1 MTLQRALEEYGEEL
15 CVIRQLSP
23 HTLRAYQQDLLHW
36 LSFLENGKNIK
47 NINDLNTQLVPKD
60 LRLYLAQF
68 YESHQK
74 STLCRRLSAI
84 RGFLKFLKKKDW
96 VKRDLGLL
104 VPSPKAPVPLP
115 HFFRV
120 EEMLD
125 LLQAP
130 DVSRKLGRRD
140 QALLEL
146 LYSSGLRVGEAVSLN
161 IADIDLKNGWVRVL
175 GKGSQ
180 ERMVPFGG
188 STRESFKRYFQDRTF
203 LRDQDPVFVN
213 FKGTRLSARSVGR
226 ILNKYLVQLMS
237 AKTLSPHGLRH
248 SFATHLLA
256 AGADIRTIQEMLGHA
271 YLSTTQRYTH
281 VDLGGLLDE
290 YRNNHPLHT
299 LDHLKKN
306 EEGDKERKE

>member
-1 MTLQRALEEYGEEL
+1 MTLKTGLEGYVQEL
-15 CVIRQLSP
+15 SVIRQLSP

-36 LSFLENGKNIK
+36 VVFLESQQKIRD
-47 NINDLNTQLVPKD
+47 INDLSTRLSPKD
-60 LRLYLAQF
+60 LRAYLAQF
-68 YESHQK
+68 YDSHEK
-74 STLCRRLSAI
+74 STLCRRLSSI
-84 RGFLKFLKKKDW
+84 RGFLRFLKRKNW
-96 VKRDLGLL
+96 IKRDLGLL
-104 VPSPKAPVPLP
+104 IPSPKRNQPLP
-115 HFFRV
+115 QFLGV

-130 DVSRKLGRRD
+130 DLSKHLGRRD

-146 LYSSGLRVGEAVSLN
+146 LYSSGLRVGEGVSLN
-161 IADIDLKNGWVRVL
+161 VEDIDLKQGWVRVF

-180 ERMVPFGG
+180 ERMVPLGG
-188 STRESFKRYFQDRTF
+188 SAQVALERYLKDR
-203 LRDQDPVFVN
+203 LNLSAQDPVFVN
-213 FKGTRLSARSVGR
+213 FKGTRLSARSVAR

-256 AGADIRTIQEMLGHA
+256 AGADIRTIQEMLGHV

-290 YRNNHPLHT
+290 YRRSHPLNAPDQST
-299 LDHLKKN
+299 KTK
-306 EEGDKERKE
+306 